1 MLHRNPR
8 ENQERCTGNTCML
21 DEVNGEWQ
29 IVNSKLREGRSPMAA
44 THARQRLIAGKILR
58 RRCLGVL
65 SWIGL
70 VFVNAS
76 GFLDHSTHSGRGCG
90 AEWPLCHGALVPHF
104 VETSVTIE
112 YVHRALSLS
121 WGIALAWFFIELARD
136 RHDLP
141 FAVLPWVRAFL
152 GLLLAEALVCTTGVL
167 WTIPGALLGA
177 LPVLGLGA
185 QAVLLVILARSWSS
199 GPLVSRPPSLVML
212 VAVAWAAIYVYAGG
226 WMSYPHGELAI
237 QIVHATALGLA
248 FGALIWAW
256 TIRGVD
262 LGVAVALL
270 PWLGAPFITEF
281 TRPGVWPEL
290 GVVLWL
296 SWNTGVI
303 ALLASRTI
311 ALPKSPSVGIDARP
325 NGRRIDHQH
334 APLDY
339 ANRP

>member
-8 ENQERCTGNTCML
+8 ENQERRTGNTCML

-58 RRCLGVL
+58 RRRLGVL

-104 VETSVTIE
+104 VEISVTIE

-177 LPVLGLGA
+177 LPVLGHGHPK
-185 QAVLLVILARSWSS
+185 IYSTN
-199 GPLVSRPPSLVML
+199 GPRP
-212 VAVAWAAIYVYAGG
+212 
-226 WMSYPHGELAI
+226 
-237 QIVHATALGLA
+237 
-248 FGALIWAW
+248 
-256 TIRGVD
+256 D
-262 LGVAVALL
+262 
-270 PWLGAPFITEF
+270 
-281 TRPGVWPEL
+281 
-290 GVVLWL
+290 
-296 SWNTGVI
+296 
-303 ALLASRTI
+303 
-311 ALPKSPSVGIDARP
+311 
-325 NGRRIDHQH
+325 
-334 APLDY
+334 
-339 ANRP
+339 